1 MRITNNTGINLP
13 LAVWLLHDEYD
24 YINQEN
30 YISVTG
36 LMKPLKQT
44 ILTSR
49 IPKDQRTEDV
59 SDFVAR
65 TLGHAIHDSIEKAWH
80 KGHARS
86 MKLLGYPEHV
96 IERIMINP
104 TEEQLRSRND
114 PIPVYMEQREFR
126 EVIVDGVKFI
136 IGGKYDMVADGELFD
151 NKSTSAYTWLFGTRD
166 DDNQQQG
173 SLYKWLNPKK
183 ITGDHIHINYIFT
196 DWSRMQARSNPK
208 YPQKRVE
215 QKSIPLWSEAETERW
230 VVDRL
235 RKFLA
240 YKDLPEDQIPEC
252 NDKELWRSDPA
263 YKYYTDPAK
272 ISGRSTKNFSDKAE
286 ADEFMASKGGKG
298 VVITVPGEAKACNYC
313 NAFDICKQK
322 DGYL

>member
-286 ADEFMASKGGKG
+286 ADDFMASKGGKG